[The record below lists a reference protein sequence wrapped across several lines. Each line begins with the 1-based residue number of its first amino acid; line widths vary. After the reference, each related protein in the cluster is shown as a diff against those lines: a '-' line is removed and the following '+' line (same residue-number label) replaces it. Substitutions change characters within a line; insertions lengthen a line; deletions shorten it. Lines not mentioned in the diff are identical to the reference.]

1 MQINKKQIAYNRS
14 LRTADIRYIVIHDSG
29 NTGKG
34 ANAESHFKYFNS
46 GDRRSSADFFVD
58 GTQSLQINDYM
69 KYYTW
74 HCGDGHGRYGIT
86 NNNSVGIEI
95 CINSDG
101 DYNKAVQN
109 AVELTIY
116 LMSKLNIDINHVVR
130 HYDASRKCC
139 PMSMSG
145 NGWAKWFEFKKRL
158 TETED
163 LTMGQYEELKNSIAE
178 MKQGYDKII
187 NTMGQEI
194 EAIKKPEM
202 IYDYMDDNMP
212 QWAKPTIQ
220 KLLDKGLLVGDEQ
233 GRLGLTMDAIRI
245 FVANDRAGLYD

>member
-29 NTGKG
+29 NAGKG
-34 ANAESHFKYFNS
+34 ANAESHFKYFNG
-46 GDRRSSADFFVD
+46 GDRGSSADFFVD
-58 GTQSLQINDYM
+58 DTQSLQINDYM

-109 AVELTIY
+109 AMELTRY

-163 LTMGQYEELKNSIAE
+163 EEVSKKEFERLVKSVNEIGARVTAQDKEIAE
-178 MKQGYDKII
+178 L
-187 NTMGQEI
+187 
-194 EAIKKPEM
+194 KKPEM
-202 IYDYMDDNMP
+202 IYNYIDDNMP
-212 QWAKPTIQ
+212 EWAREAVQWCVDNRIVIGT
-220 KLLDKGLLVGDEQ
+220 GEG
-233 GRLGLTMDAIRI
+233 LGLDDTKLWLCVTLFRI
-245 FVANDRAGLYD
+245 ARLMK